1 MRSRAGWDSPRQLHH
16 EGCDGLGCGKISRR
30 REPILECPFPADVAE
45 NVQFGMERQSR
56 AREKIII
63 LECGHFAS
71 ERWPTLRK
79 RSILFADLPR
89 SRMRPDQLPLASF
102 KFSLAQRGMC
112 RCHYV
117 RRRSNRDE
125 RWCWLDVNGGC
136 NGPSRCKQI
145 VPGAHILSCR
155 VISRD
160 ACSLKIP
167 NSCGER
173 HAGRSV
179 DVRTLRLDDL
189 RLREVCWLWRFTA
202 CQQHARNTNPD
213 EMFRAH

>member
-63 LECGHFAS
+63 LECGHFAW

-89 SRMRPDQLPLASF
+89 SRMRPDQLPPCVVQIQSCTAWHVPMPLR
-102 KFSLAQRGMC
+102 QT
-112 RCHYV
+112 
-117 RRRSNRDE
+117 E
-125 RWCWLDVNGGC
+125 IQ
-136 NGPSRCKQI
+136 SR
-145 VPGAHILSCR
+145 
-155 VISRD
+155 
-160 ACSLKIP
+160 
-167 NSCGER
+167 
-173 HAGRSV
+173 
-179 DVRTLRLDDL
+179 
-189 RLREVCWLWRFTA
+189 
-202 CQQHARNTNPD
+202 
-213 EMFRAH
+213 